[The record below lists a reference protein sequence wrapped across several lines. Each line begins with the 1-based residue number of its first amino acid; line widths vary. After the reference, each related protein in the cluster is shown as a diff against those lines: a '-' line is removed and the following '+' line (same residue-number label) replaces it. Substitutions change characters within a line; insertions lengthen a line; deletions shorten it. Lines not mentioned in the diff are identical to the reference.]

1 MANRKSIDIT
11 TLSGWSSLS
20 DGAHNI
26 TIVAKADG
34 YRDSEPSA
42 AVSIKVYSI
51 TVAVTN
57 GTYGGDT
64 TITDNATITI
74 TADSGYKLPSTVTVT
89 GASYTWN
96 KQTGTLALSNPTG
109 AVAVLAEC
117 VGDVKEVW
125 YFNNS
130 LTLPSGDSQGFT
142 HFNIKFISNNTSF
155 VEIETWN
162 KKIGSMHITTLSYIG
177 DNTAG
182 DVTAWA
188 GDEGWNAGGSV
199 YRTIHLLEPA
209 TGDLLTW
216 LRANATKQ

>member
-1 MANRKSIDIT
+1 MPSVDLT
-11 TLSGWSSLS
+11 TLPGWAAL
-20 DGAHNI
+20 AAKTYEI

-57 GTYGGDT
+57 GTYAGDT
-64 TITDNATITI
+64 TITNNATITI
-74 TADSGYKLPSTVTVT
+74 TADSGYKLPNTVTVT

-109 AVAVLAEC
+109 AVAVLAAC
-117 VGDVKEVW
+117 VADVKEVW

-142 HFNIKFISNNTSF
+142 TFHVKFISNNTSF
-155 VEIETWN
+155 VKIQTWN
-162 KKIGSMHITTLSYIG
+162 KRIGSMHITTLSYMDDND